1 MTPFRW
7 RNCMADV
14 HAYRHDYTVQAYVD
28 DVVAPAVATLEAKIE
43 ELGRSD
49 WGPAPF
55 AQADLKN
62 MLRETMLA
70 FGLSIQSIWER
81 QIRTYLIGCASELR
95 PGEPVAAKLEKAD
108 WPELCKWFR
117 KLRGINLEAFPSFP
131 MLDTLQLLGNACRH
145 GDGKSS
151 IELALRHPELWPVI
165 PPLPKGFGVSPPLP
179 PSVSRMEVSVDWLR
193 DFAKAIAAFWRDA
206 EYIYNESIERKD
218 PHLEAR
224 LVRDRGERTW
234 LPQAT
239 D

>member
-1 MTPFRW
+1 
-7 RNCMADV
+7 MADV
-14 HAYRHDYTVQAYVD
+14 QAYRHDYTVQAYVE

-81 QIRTYLIGCASELR
+81 QLRTYLIGRASELH
-95 PGEPVAAKLEKAD
+95 PGEPIAAKLEKAD
-108 WPELCKWFR
+108 WRDLCKWFR
-117 KLRGINLEAFPSFP
+117 KLRGISLEAFPSFP

-145 GDGKSS
+145 GDGKSAN
-151 IELALRHPELWPVI
+151 ELALRHPELWPVI
-165 PPLPKGFGVSPPLP
+165 PPLPEGFGVSPPLP
-179 PSVSRMEVSVDWLR
+179 PSVSRMEISVDWLR
-193 DFAKAIAAFWRDA
+193 DFAKAIAAFWSDA

-218 PHLEAR
+218 PHLEAK
-224 LVRDRGERTW
+224 LIRDRAERSW
-234 LPQAT
+234 LPQAS